1 MRARKARCGLRI
13 AGGRGGGTWS
23 LTSLLSTRAPAAMRA
38 RTASARPCLAAWCSG
53 VIPCPAPPRVSH
65 GRAVTGRVVTEGCEN
80 GPEGQCD
87 TRPRYAPRADGFI
100 SRCAHPPHPRT
111 RSGSAART
119 RHPRGE
125 RFCGRRRHARQMARG
140 RAGTRPPSRHT
151 GPTARG
157 PGLPGHGGLRK
168 ASRKSRRLSAPQ
180 AASRAAGGRPP
191 GPRLGRCP
199 GPAGPTLFPAPHGR
213 LGYQAAARGRGEGA
227 GKRAPRTHLLGR
239 VRGPAPAPPPRRR
252 RAAASCQGRGHSR
265 AGEGGRAIGDDDI
278 SERYQ

>member
-100 SRCAHPPHPRT
+100 SRCANPPHPPT

-140 RAGTRPPSRHT
+140 RGGTRPPSRHT
-151 GPTARG
+151 GPGARG

-168 ASRKSRRLSAPQ
+168 ASRKGRRRSAPLGRLSC
-180 AASRAAGGRPP
+180 RR
-191 GPRLGRCP
+191 R
-199 GPAGPTLFPAPHGR
+199 
-213 LGYQAAARGRGEGA
+213 AAARPQTRTLPRPGWTHAVSGTPRPTRISGGRAGPRRGSREARAAHAPPGA
-227 GKRAPRTHLLGR
+227 GSRSGTSA
-239 VRGPAPAPPPRRR
+239 AAAPPPRRR
-252 RAAASCQGRGHSR
+252 VLSG
-265 AGEGGRAIGDDDI
+265 AGAQPGGGGRAGF
-278 SERYQ
+278 RR